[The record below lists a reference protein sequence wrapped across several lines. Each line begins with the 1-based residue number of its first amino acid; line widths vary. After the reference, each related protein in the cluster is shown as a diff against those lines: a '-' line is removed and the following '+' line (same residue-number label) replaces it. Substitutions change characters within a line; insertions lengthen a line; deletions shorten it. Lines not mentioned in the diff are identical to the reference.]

1 MFDQLN
7 GPLVLICGQNI
18 LEAAPKE
25 KDPVSDGNSSS
36 RTLTCLHL
44 YFCYSYFCYG

>member
-18 LEAAPKE
+18 LEAAPKD
-25 KDPVSDGNSSS
+25 KDPVSDRN
-36 RTLTCLHL
+36 
-44 YFCYSYFCYG
+44 FIYSHSLMLALIL